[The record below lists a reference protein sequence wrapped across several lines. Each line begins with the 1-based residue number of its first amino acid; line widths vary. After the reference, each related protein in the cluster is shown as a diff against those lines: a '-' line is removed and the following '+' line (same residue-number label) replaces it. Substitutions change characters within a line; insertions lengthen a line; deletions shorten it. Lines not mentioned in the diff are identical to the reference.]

1 MIAWATDN
9 DLCLSGLR
17 VVPPQ
22 PRNAIFRVAA
32 TARQTAL
39 RCPCE
44 PAPAMSELSDFR
56 TETRAWLEQ
65 NCPAG
70 ARGPGQV
77 AWGSSKIE
85 LEPDTRL
92 WLERM
97 ADRGWT
103 VPTWPRQ
110 YGGAEL
116 TREQYPVLIEELR
129 RIGAR
134 TPLTGRGVNYIGP
147 TLLELGSDSQKA
159 RWLPGIARGDG
170 GWAMGYSEPGA
181 GSDLASLA
189 TRAVLDGDRY
199 LIDGRKTWTSDAMYC
214 DYIFVL
220 ARTDP
225 ERPKHQ
231 GISLILVDMD
241 QPGVQVNPIRLISGA
256 SPFNETVFENA
267 VARADDAVGG
277 VNNGWTVGK
286 RLLQFERS
294 THAGIN
300 VSGSQ
305 GGRTARSRMPERVRD
320 YVPRRNGRLADPDIR
335 DRLIRHEQN
344 GLAQQLTQRRVI
356 EETRARAPG
365 FASSAV
371 KLSGALHA
379 QDGHDLLLAAMGT
392 RGIGWEDEAFAPRD
406 IETTREWLRQK
417 ALTIAGGTKE
427 IQLNIIA
434 KRVLGLPD

>member
-1 MIAWATDN
+1 
-9 DLCLSGLR
+9 
-17 VVPPQ
+17 
-22 PRNAIFRVAA
+22 
-32 TARQTAL
+32 
-39 RCPCE
+39 
-44 PAPAMSELSDFR
+44 MSELTDFR
-56 TETRAWLEQ
+56 GETRAWLEE
-65 NCPAG
+65 NCPDG

-77 AWGSSKIE
+77 AWGSSKVE
-85 LEPDTRL
+85 LQPDTRR

-97 ADRGWT
+97 AERGWT
-103 VPTWPRQ
+103 VPTWPRV

-116 TREQYPVLIEELR
+116 TRQHYQVLIEELKR
-129 RIGAR
+129 LGAR

-159 RWLPGIARGDG
+159 RWLPGIARGAG

-181 GSDLASLA
+181 GSDLASLS
-189 TRAVLDGDRY
+189 TRAVLEGDRY
-199 LIDGRKTWTSDAMYC
+199 IINGRKTWTSDAMDC

-220 ARTDP
+220 ARTDRD
-225 ERPKHQ
+225 RPKHQ

-267 VARADDAVGG
+267 VAGAGDAVGG

-300 VSGSQ
+300 ISGSQ
-305 GGRTARSRMPERVRD
+305 GGRTARSRMPEQIGR
-320 YVPRRNGRLADPDIR
+320 YVPRMGGKLADPDIR
-335 DRLIRHEQN
+335 DRLIRYEQH
-344 GLAQQLTQRRVI
+344 GLAQQLTQKRVI
-356 EETRARAPG
+356 EELQARAPG

-371 KLSGALHA
+371 KLTGALHA
-379 QDGHDLLLAAMGT
+379 QDGHELLLTAMAT
-392 RGIGWEDEAFAPRD
+392 RGLGWEGGAFAGD
-406 IETTREWLRQK
+406 EVQATREWLRQK